1 MKFIKFIKKSYYYFF
16 YKIYHSI
23 WYTSNAFGGESLISS
38 KTSLVILALE
48 TWGLFSLT
56 NYYTIY
62 TKTFTE
68 LTISM
73 PVVYIPCIILFVF
86 NYFTIHY
93 KDKWKQYNN
102 EFDNYSKRK
111 NRIAGWI
118 VFGIILLI
126 ISNLI
131 YSFYLMSEIDWSK
144 YR

>member
-23 WYTSNAFGGESLISS
+23 WYTSNAFGGESLISY
-38 KTSLVILALE
+38 KAGLVMLALE
-48 TWGLFSLT
+48 TWLLFSFAI
-56 NYYTIY
+56 YYVVY
-62 TKTFTE
+62 TKTYIE

-73 PVVYIPCIILFVF
+73 PIAYIPLIIIFVF

-93 KDKWKQYNN
+93 KDNWKKYNF

-111 NRIAGWI
+111 NRIGGWI
-118 VFGIILLI
+118 VYGIVVFI

-131 YSFYLMSEIDWSK
+131 YSFYLMSEVDWSK